1 MDFCKPWFFFPS
13 VFFLAAIAY
22 AFLCLLVNFGGVWCC
37 FSAADDL
44 AAAAVFWLLALMK
57 HSTHIYVR
65 KIIWLNSSNLQVDKQ
80 VPEHP
85 VSHKWIF
92 QGPKALLGLKNVL
105 YLVFTEN

>member
-57 HSTHIYVR
+57 HSTHIRSKNDSVKFVDY
-65 KIIWLNSSNLQVDKQ
+65 LTNLQVDM
-80 VPEHP
+80 
-85 VSHKWIF
+85 
-92 QGPKALLGLKNVL
+92 
-105 YLVFTEN
+105 